1 MENLCI
7 EERKKLSI
15 TGATKVISSTSTQA
29 VVEVGEMS
37 VVISGTNIE
46 VVKLDLDNKQVNF
59 SGTFSGIKYVT
70 KTEKTPI
77 LKRLFK

>member
-1 MENLCI
+1 MESLCI
-7 EERKKLSI
+7 EERKSLSI

-29 VVEVGEMS
+29 VVEIGNS
-37 VVISGTNIE
+37 NVVISGNNIE
-46 VVKLDLDNKQVNF
+46 VVKLDLEGHHVKF
-59 SGTFSGIKYVT
+59 SGDFTGVKYAT

>member
-1 MENLCI
+1 MESLQL
-7 EERKKLSI
+7 EDRKKLSI

-29 VVEVGEMS
+29 VVEVGDS
-37 VVISGTNIE
+37 TVVISGSNIE

-59 SGTFSGIKYVT
+59 SGNITAIKYAS